1 MLLNIENPMQDYEID
16 YAGLLSQ
23 VSGADIETKIAFL
36 AEELPHEFHEQYLL
50 MTPRI
55 TYLWR
60 YFFKGFEY
68 IYDLYSE
75 LEKKGIVPYSPTAES
90 RVVGVLG
97 RSRPTSERRD
107 ASRLRGWVGQT
118 EKSFGKNTD
127 KGHFIAHT
135 IGGGLEVNIFAQRR
149 DINRGWS
156 KRGRIFRSMEK
167 YCVLH
172 PNTFCFNRPL
182 YSDDTSR
189 PYMIEFG
196 VLIESGELW
205 VERFD
210 N

>member
-1 MLLNIENPMQDYEID
+1 MEDYEINFSE
-16 YAGLLSQ
+16 LLSH
-23 VSGADIETKIAFL
+23 VSDVDIEAKIAFL
-36 AEELPHEFHEQYLL
+36 AEELPHEFHEKYLI

-55 TYLWR
+55 TNLCR

-68 IYDLYSE
+68 IYDDYSQ
-75 LEKKGIVPYSPTAES
+75 LEKTGVVPYSPTIES

-97 RSRPTSERRD
+97 RSQPTLERRD
-107 ASRLRGWVGQT
+107 ASRLQGWVGQT
-118 EKSFGKNTD
+118 EKYFGENTD
-127 KGHFIAHT
+127 KGHFMAHT

-156 KRGRIFRSMEK
+156 ERGKIFRSMEK
-167 YCVLH
+167 YCAQH
-172 PNTFCFNRPL
+172 PATFCFNRPF

-189 PYMIEFG
+189 PYHIEFG

-205 VERFD
+205 VEKFE

>member
-1 MLLNIENPMQDYEID
+1 MQDYEID
-16 YAGLLSQ
+16 YAGLFSQ
-23 VSGADIETKIAFL
+23 ISDADMETKIAFL
-36 AEELPHEFHEQYLL
+36 AEELPHDFHEQYLL

-55 TYLWR
+55 TNLCR
-60 YFFKGFEY
+60 YFFKKFEY
-68 IYDLYSE
+68 IYDDYSQ
-75 LEKKGIVPYSPTAES
+75 LEVTGVVPYSPTIES

-97 RSRPTSERRD
+97 RSQPTSEKRD
-107 ASRLRGWVGQT
+107 ASRLKGWVGQT
-118 EKSFGKNTD
+118 GKYFGENTD

-149 DINRGWS
+149 DINQGRSTRG
-156 KRGRIFRSMEK
+156 KIFRSMEK
-167 YCVLH
+167 YCARH

-182 YSDDTSR
+182 YSEDTSR

-196 VLIESGELW
+196 VLLESGELW